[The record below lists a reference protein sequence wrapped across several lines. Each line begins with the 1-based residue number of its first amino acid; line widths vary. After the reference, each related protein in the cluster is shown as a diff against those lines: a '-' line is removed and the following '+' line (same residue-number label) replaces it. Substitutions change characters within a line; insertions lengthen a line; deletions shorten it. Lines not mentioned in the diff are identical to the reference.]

1 MATTIRL
8 KGLTWDHRRAVDPMV
23 AAARAFAHER
33 PDVAIAWDVQ
43 PLSGFEFRPI
53 EEIAAA
59 YDLLVFD
66 HPHVGHAAEAA
77 VLHPLDNLLPHD
89 VFIGPSLATYRWR
102 DRLWAVPIDAA
113 CQTAC
118 YRPDLLPEG
127 PPGTWSEMMA
137 MAASR
142 RLTCGLNGVHAF
154 MSFLTLAANLG
165 DPCAQERGRPLVRPD
180 TALMVLAMLRELVA
194 ACPPEALN
202 WNSIALQDAMCAR
215 DDLAYCPFVY
225 GFATYAEAD
234 RAPRLAY
241 ADIPDAGG
249 LGAVGST
256 VGGAGLGVSARTKHA
271 QAAEAFAAFMARSQ
285 TQCRIVARHHGQP
298 AHRDAWHDPEIDTR
312 FGGFFSGTRRTIEMS
327 AIRPRYAGYMELQA
341 KAGPL
346 IEGHLRGEI
355 GEAAVLAGLGI
366 SE

>member
-1 MATTIRL
+1 MAETIRL
-8 KGLTWDHRRAVDPMV
+8 RGLTWDHRRAIDPMV
-23 AAARAFAHER
+23 AAAKAFALER
-33 PDVAIAWDVQ
+33 PDVVVVWDVQ

-66 HPHVGHAAEAA
+66 HPHIGHAADAEA
-77 VLHPLDNLLPHD
+77 LRPLDRLMPRD
-89 VFIGPSLATYRWR
+89 TFIGPSLRTYRWR
-102 DRLWAVPIDAA
+102 DKLWAVPIDAA

-127 PPGTWSEMMA
+127 PPATWSAMMA
-137 MAASR
+137 MADKH
-142 RLTCGLNGVHAF
+142 RLACGLKGVHAF

-165 DPCAQERGRPLVRPD
+165 DPCAREMGRPLVGRD
-180 TALMVLAMLRELVA
+180 TALTVLAMLRELAA
-194 ACPPEALN
+194 ACPPEALD

-234 RAPRLAY
+234 RSPRLAY

-249 LGAVGST
+249 TGPVGST
-256 VGGAGLGVSARTKHA
+256 VGGAGLGVSAQTKHT
-271 QAAEAFAAFMARSQ
+271 QAAEAFAAFMARSE
-285 TQCRIVARHHGQP
+285 TQCGIVARHHGQP
-298 AHRDAWHDPEIDTR
+298 AHRDAWHDGEIDRR
-312 FGGFFSGTRRTIEMS
+312 FGGFFSGTRRTIEAS
-327 AIRPRYAGYMELQA
+327 SIRPRYAGYMELQA

-346 IEGHLRGEI
+346 IEDHLRGRI
-355 GEAAVLAGLGI
+355 DAAAVLAGLSI
-366 SE
+366 S